1 MWPCKVDVVKLDMTI
16 NGLNSYFSKIYD
28 MHLRVNFTTTTLI
41 CSKPQ

>member
-1 MWPCKVDVVKLDMTI
+1 MGLYKVDVVI
-16 NGLNSYFSKIYD
+16 NRLNLYFSKIYD